1 MIKKEYN
8 EKKICFDQSFNFY
21 YKNRNNYEPKACHE
35 NSYIKFDDCNQKL
48 IDANPRDFSFHTGL
62 LCHKKLKICLVH
74 SWVEYKGDIID
85 VTSIANSRFIYAEKI
100 DSKLKH
106 ESKKYMTQN
115 YSFINYSTMSNQEL
129 TILVNECNMKAKI
142 SNKKFN
148 EIFGNAISNLADQ
161 VKKDEE
167 YLLKINNKFG
177 YTLAHDD
184 FILEIK

>member
-1 MIKKEYN
+1 MKQLN
-8 EKKICFDQSFNFY
+8 LQF
-21 YKNRNNYEPKACHE
+21 
-35 NSYIKFDDCNQKL
+35 
-48 IDANPRDFSFHTGL
+48 
-62 LCHKKLKICLVH
+62 
-74 SWVEYKGDIID
+74 
-85 VTSIANSRFIYAEKI
+85 
-100 DSKLKH
+100 
-106 ESKKYMTQN
+106 
-115 YSFINYSTMSNQEL
+115 MSNQEL

-177 YTLAHDD
+177 YTLAPDD